1 MTDENK
7 DICPETPENPDLP
20 ETPEAA
26 PEEPKEV
33 VSWYIPQEPQG
44 REVVSYYV
52 QRDPMPQNVWQQAAK
67 KEKRR
72 SRLWLWISL
81 AVLAVTVAAVVLA
94 AILGG
99 NSGSGQHRP
108 LPDGDGDNPSS
119 IVDIFGSKATT
130 IPKIQGDPG
139 VRLACRD
146 PQGQPLTAQ
155 EVYAKVNPSVVTVV
169 SEQSEGASIG
179 TGVIM
184 TSDGYIITN
193 AHVISGGKS
202 CWVAL
207 DTGVTYEVNLV
218 GFDEEEDLA
227 VLKADPQNPLP
238 AAEFGNSDLVQ
249 VGDTAYAI
257 GNPLGVEL
265 RGTMTNGIIS
275 AVNRAVEVDG
285 KTMTLLQTSA
295 ALNNGNSGGPLI
307 NEYGQV
313 IGINSAKVAAVD
325 YEGIGFAIPVSEA
338 KPIIDQ
344 LLQYG
349 YVKGRA
355 KLGITGQVINEAL
368 SQING
373 IPVGVYIWS
382 IDPTSE
388 LAGKNVT
395 QGDIIIAIDG
405 QKITDFNDISAVLK
419 TKAPGDVVT
428 LTLYRSAKGVSNSG
442 RSFDVT
448 TILMEDI
455 DSGMTGTA
463 RN

>member
-7 DICPETPENPDLP
+7 DISPEPPQTPARPPTPD
-20 ETPEAA
+20 AA
-26 PEEPKEV
+26 PAAPKEV

-99 NSGSGQHRP
+99 SSGSGQHRP

-119 IVDIFGSKATT
+119 IVDIFGSKATS
-130 IPKIQGDPG
+130 IPRIQGDPG

-285 KTMTLLQTSA
+285 KTMTLLQTGA

-313 IGINSAKVAAVD
+313 IGINTLKMSN
-325 YEGIGFAIPVSEA
+325 
-338 KPIIDQ
+338 
-344 LLQYG
+344 
-349 YVKGRA
+349 
-355 KLGITGQVINEAL
+355 TL
-368 SQING
+368 S
-373 IPVGVYIWS
+373 
-382 IDPTSE
+382 
-388 LAGKNVT
+388 
-395 QGDIIIAIDG
+395 
-405 QKITDFNDISAVLK
+405 DISATVEGLGFAVPSSRVVSVINDIIATGGFRGLPSIGIYVQETEFADGTTHPVIDSVTENFGAEEAGLQK
-419 TKAPGDVVT
+419 GDVI
-428 LTLYRSAKGVSNSG
+428 LAADGIGVSTNTDLLAVRRTHIVGESVVLTIRRDG
-442 RSFDVT
+442 QTFDVT
-448 TILMEDI
+448 VVLYPVEE
-455 DSGMTGTA
+455 
-463 RN
+463 